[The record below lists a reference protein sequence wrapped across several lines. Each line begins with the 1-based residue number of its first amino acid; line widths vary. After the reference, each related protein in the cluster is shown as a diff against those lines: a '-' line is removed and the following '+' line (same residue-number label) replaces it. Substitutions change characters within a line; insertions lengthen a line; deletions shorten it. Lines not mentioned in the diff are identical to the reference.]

1 MSHMWADYYDNRKDE
16 IISFESDGEENDHD
30 DEEAV
35 MMDDRSKSREPD
47 GLFLVDDD
55 DDELSDADDDMPDM
69 IYRDDPTPLTLS
81 SPRRPTTN
89 TSKFSWNNS
98 KNDMPHVNN
107 LHNLRH
113 VQPEK
118 IKIYKFRTVVL
129 VVLLI
134 FGTGMALGFIL
145 REKEEEYMAAH
156 PKPNSTMHSGTNVEV
171 PVDLEPAD
179 AGKLGQVKELL
190 VRHVVSNS
198 DDLNTMGSPQWN
210 AMHWITLVD
219 EADLSIPDESDKD
232 AVYKYVQRYV
242 MALLY
247 YATNGQ
253 NWEHGLHW
261 LGSESICEWL
271 DFVGDVNHKKHN
283 TGVGC
288 DADGNIKIV
297 SLGKSVTRVVVRVIK
312 KKCASCYIGQ
322 LTTLFCL
329 CRL

>member
-16 IISFESDGEENDHD
+16 IISFESDGENEDDNDH

-35 MMDDRSKSREPD
+35 MVDDRSKSREPD

-55 DDELSDADDDMPDM
+55 DDICDDDDMPDM
-69 IYRDDPTPLTLS
+69 IYRDEPTPLT
-81 SPRRPTTN
+81 SPRRQPTT
-89 TSKFSWNNS
+89 TKFSL
-98 KNDMPHVNN
+98 NDKSMPYVNN
-107 LHNLRH
+107 LHNLRN

-118 IKIYKFRTVVL
+118 IKIYKFRTVLFVVL
-129 VVLLI
+129 VI
-134 FGTGMALGFIL
+134 FATGMTLGFVL
-145 REKEEEYMAAH
+145 RDEEDNYIAAH
-156 PKPNSTMHSGTNVEV
+156 PKPGADSPTPGGSEIPT
-171 PVDLEPAD
+171 DLEPAD

-219 EADLSIPDESDKD
+219 EAQLQLPDENDQD

-253 NWEHGLHW
+253 AWEHGLHW
-261 LGSESICEWL
+261 LGSKGICDWL

-283 TGVGC
+283 TGIGC
-288 DADGNIKIV
+288 DADGNMKIL
-297 SLGKSVTRVVVRVIK
+297 SLGKEIV
-312 KKCASCYIGQ
+312 
-322 LTTLFCL
+322 L
-329 CRL
+329 CDSK